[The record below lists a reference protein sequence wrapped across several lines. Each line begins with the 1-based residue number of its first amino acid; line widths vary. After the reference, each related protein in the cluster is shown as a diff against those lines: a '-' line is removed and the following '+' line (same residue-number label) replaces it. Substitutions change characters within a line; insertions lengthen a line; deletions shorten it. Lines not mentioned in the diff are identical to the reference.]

1 MFGGRQPRSPPA
13 VFVRARTRRGAA
25 VLSGGAD
32 TLANLGIRFDG
43 EALSGEFSAY
53 PLGHIGHNL
62 LSVRARL

>member
-1 MFGGRQPRSPPA
+1 M
-13 VFVRARTRRGAA
+13 
-25 VLSGGAD
+25 LSGGAD